1 MVFFIGQSLPFMIF
15 ILFLLRF
22 YSKNKE
28 YKRIFF
34 VCLGLNFLG
43 WYLNLT
49 RSLLWPFLNPTD
61 VIARIYQP
69 LMEVVERVLQ

>member
-1 MVFFIGQSLPFMIF
+1 MFFILY
-15 ILFLLRF
+15 LLRI
-22 YSKNKE
+22 YRLKSKDCK
-28 YKRIFF
+28 KIFF

-61 VIARIYQP
+61 IIAGIYQP
-69 LMEVVERVLQ
+69 LIEVVERVFR